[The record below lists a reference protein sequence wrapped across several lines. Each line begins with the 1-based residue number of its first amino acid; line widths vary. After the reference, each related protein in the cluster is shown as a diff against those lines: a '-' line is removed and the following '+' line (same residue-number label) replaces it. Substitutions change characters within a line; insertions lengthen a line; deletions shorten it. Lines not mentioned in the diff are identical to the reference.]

1 MAWICGKISFKY
13 VAVVIYYFLGK
24 EVLLWELK
32 CLLHFVR
39 LLSLQRSEKC
49 ITDSPH
55 QFLSSCTD
63 CTLVGSFFSH
73 QQDKSIPV
81 HEYFPGLCS
90 CCDSFRGTAPK
101 QQLHHW
107 SSAPALPPWQLVPC
121 PLKWIFCVILTLP
134 RANFDSPISSVIQRG
149 DTTIPG
155 SSTRWGELRQLSQD
169 GETQKRC
176 SVGN

>member
-1 MAWICGKISFKY
+1 MDISLYADSYLQGMQNVGSNLSHTSSHELRVSFSFDVAWICGKISFKY

-101 QQLHHW
+101 QQLHH
-107 SSAPALPPWQLVPC
+107 
-121 PLKWIFCVILTLP
+121 
-134 RANFDSPISSVIQRG
+134 
-149 DTTIPG
+149 
-155 SSTRWGELRQLSQD
+155 
-169 GETQKRC
+169 
-176 SVGN
+176 